1 MDISNQKTH
10 SKEEASIIIADWK
23 ANNQKIVFTN
33 GCFDILHPGHI
44 DYLTKAKALGNKLII
59 GLNSDNSISRLKGP
73 SRPINNDFYR
83 KTMLSALSCV
93 DLVVIFEEDTPLDL
107 IKYFEPNTLVK
118 GGDYNLLG
126 IVGADEVIK
135 NGGNV
140 EIIPF
145 LEGFS
150 STNVITKIQN
160 LSIT

>member
-1 MDISNQKTH
+1 MEVSYQKSQ
-10 SKEEASIIIADWK
+10 SKEEAYKIIAEWK
-23 ANNQKIVFTN
+23 AKNQKIVFTN

-59 GLNSDNSISRLKGP
+59 GLNSDDSISRLKGP
-73 SRPINNDFYR
+73 ARPINNDFYR

-93 DLVVIFEEDTPLDL
+93 DLVVIFGEDTPLDL
-107 IKYFEPNTLVK
+107 IKYFKPNTLVK
-118 GGDYNLLG
+118 GGDYDISG
-126 IVGADEVIK
+126 IVGAKEVLE

-150 STNVITKIQN
+150 STKVITKIQN